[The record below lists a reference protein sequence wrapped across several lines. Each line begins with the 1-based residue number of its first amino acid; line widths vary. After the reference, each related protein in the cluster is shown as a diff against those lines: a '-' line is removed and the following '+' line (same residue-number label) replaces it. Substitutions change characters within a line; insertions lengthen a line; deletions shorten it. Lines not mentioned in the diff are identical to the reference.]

1 MCQSL
6 LPLHLSLSFSVILYS
21 LLFPSNAFLS
31 VSSFSLFFTLFLCF
45 SLYGSLPIYVLL
57 LLSICILPLCL
68 PNLDYLLF
76 ASLSFPLHHSPLHY
90 FCLSSSLF
98 SHSINNMCLFPSIRS
113 YLSLSVVLKAL
124 YLSSVL
130 LFHVYF
136 SICPSFESFPLT
148 LLCVLLCFPC
158 Q

>member
-6 LPLHLSLSFSVILYS
+6 RPLHLSLSLSVILYS

-76 ASLSFPLHHSPLHY
+76 ASLSLPLHHSPN

-98 SHSINNMCLFPSIRS
+98 SVVLVKYPP
-113 YLSLSVVLKAL
+113 LSV
-124 YLSSVL
+124 
-130 LFHVYF
+130 F
-136 SICPSFESFPLT
+136 
-148 LLCVLLCFPC
+148 
-158 Q
+158 

>member
-1 MCQSL
+1 MTCVYLFFHSIYLYLFL
-6 LPLHLSLSFSVILYS
+6 LYFTAFY
-21 LLFPSNAFLS
+21 FPSDAFLS

-76 ASLSFPLHHSPLHY
+76 ASLSLPLHHSPN